1 MRAGSGGRSIQRKD
15 GRSGISVNDAV
26 IIAASAI
33 NNKVHTYEHQLL
45 NDYRRGDKKLLDVLD
60 SKIEE
65 ETAGCELGI
74 CEGFHDFVYI
84 SR

>member
-1 MRAGSGGRSIQRKD
+1 MQRED
-15 GRSGISVNDAV
+15 GRNGTSINNGV

-33 NNKVHTYEHQLL
+33 NDRVHTYEHQLL
-45 NDYRRGDKKLLDVLD
+45 NDYRRGDKKLLEVLD

-65 ETAGCELGI
+65 EKAGRELGI
-74 CEGFHDFVYI
+74 CEGFHDFVYL